1 MGRREKERQ
10 AERRWQ
16 SVTVERA
23 DKVTNA
29 LVAVTILDFVVLL
42 LLFVFVQLLLL

>member
-10 AERRWQ
+10 TERQ

-42 LLFVFVQLLLL
+42 FLFVFVQLLLL